1 MKIDISKL
9 VYAGCWESVL
19 FDDVTVYFT
28 APKDL
33 VGDRFGDGAKIMVT
47 YSKHDPYN
55 CCPEFMI
62 SPTQDGEA
70 YDWDFL
76 DLDNDKDS
84 AKALVKAALENYAR
98 RFHS

>member
-9 VYAGCWESVL
+9 VFDGCWESAL
-19 FDDVTVYFT
+19 LDEVTVYFI
-28 APKDL
+28 APKEL
-33 VGDRFGDGAKIMVT
+33 VEYRFGDGAKIMVT

-62 SPTQDGEA
+62 SPTQDGVA

-76 DLDNDKDS
+76 DLDNDEDTT
-84 AKALVKAALENYAR
+84 KALLKAALEKMED
-98 RFHS
+98 HDG